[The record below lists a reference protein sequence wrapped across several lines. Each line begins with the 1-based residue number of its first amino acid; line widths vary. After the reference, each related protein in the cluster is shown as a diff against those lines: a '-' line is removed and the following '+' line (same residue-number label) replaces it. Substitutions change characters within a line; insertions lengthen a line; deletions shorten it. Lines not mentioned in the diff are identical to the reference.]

1 MFPEP
6 AARDCEG
13 EAGLV
18 LGGGAAF
25 LEQKRAVPVPVE
37 QPAVSEINL
46 NWGCRTDGRSLV
58 VMFAIFRGQHDVK
71 NQDFQ
76 HRLELDFPGET

>member
-1 MFPEP
+1 VIAKARP
-6 AARDCEG
+6 ALYS
-13 EAGLV
+13 AGVPPSLSKN
-18 LGGGAAF
+18 GPF
-25 LEQKRAVPVPVE
+25 LCRSSSPLFRKLM
-37 QPAVSEINL
+37 L